1 MYFRSVLLRLLLSLA
16 LVANGTTAAFANA
29 RMAFEMG
36 TAPAVAEAQA
46 TGEERPCHDMTS
58 MGGTTERGAM
68 ADHDSVPAA
77 PGQDSCCQA
86 GVCVCSCLA
95 HLTAFLAVDA
105 LEVSARAATRPAS
118 TQKGLLENPV
128 LRHLIRPPIG

>member
-1 MYFRSVLLRLLLSLA
+1 MSFRSVLLRLLLSLA

-36 TAPAVAEAQA
+36 TAPAVAEEA
-46 TGEERPCHDMTS
+46 TGSERPCHDMTS
-58 MGGTTERGAM
+58 MGDATERGAV
-68 ADHDSVPAA
+68 ADHDSVPTA
-77 PGQDSCCQA
+77 PVQDNCCQP

-105 LEVSARAATRPAS
+105 LEVSARPATQPAS
-118 TQKGLLENPV
+118 TQKGLLANP
-128 LRHLIRPPIG
+128 